1 MKQQTRIGIYLTI
14 ISAVILTVLFGL
26 KLTVSSYQCSQRAVS
41 FDDSEFKVFAGCMVK
56 RNGKWIPLENIRGFG
71 DSD

>member
-1 MKQQTRIGIYLTI
+1 MKQDTRINIYLTI
-14 ISAVILTVLFGL
+14 IGAVILAILFGI
-26 KLTVSSYQCSQRAVS
+26 KLAVNSYQCSQRAVS

-56 RNGKWIPLENIRGFG
+56 RDGKWIPLENIRGFG